1 LLRMVIFRAA
11 RFPLRSGNFEMST
24 DLLGLFGLIAVVLRA
39 AILCFQTIAV
49 GGIIF
54 LLVVAGALRF
64 RQEPWLHRAT
74 QLIRWSVLALAIAQA
89 SFVISNTLV
98 LTFSADVP
106 VGEALGAN
114 YVIAGVLAVAAGLV
128 VFFRLTPP
136 RGRVTPLSLIPAAA
150 MIASS
155 VMTSHSASR
164 IDSRFVLSAFTV
176 IHYVATASW
185 IGGLPYLLFVTKHA
199 ADFDL
204 VAHITHRYSRLAQ
217 ISVTLLF
224 AAGLGLSLWYVGAW
238 NAIYGTAYG
247 LMLSTKLIFFGC
259 LSLLGAA
266 NYFLVRTIRERPKDR
281 NGIISLTR
289 FAEVEI
295 GIGLTV
301 ILAAAS
307 LTSQPPGV
315 DLTQDRVTL
324 HDIARRYA
332 PRMPQLSSPDLK
344 QISGSTKELRRRAEA
359 EGRKVASAFVPGAD
373 PLSTNSSAD
382 IAWSEYNHSWA
393 GVFVLLTGL
402 LALLSRSKYFGWAR
416 IWPLIFLGLA
426 LFLFLRSDP
435 ENWPLGPNGFW
446 ESFTSSDVLQHR
458 VAVILVIMFAIFQWR
473 VETNRL
479 QSQFAALVFPAV
491 CALGGITLLTH
502 THPLSNVKEQ
512 VLIELSHTPLAILA
526 VIAGWSRWLELR
538 LPEPV
543 GARKCLAWVWP
554 VCFILIGLIL
564 IDYHETSI
572 V

>member
-1 LLRMVIFRAA
+1 
-11 RFPLRSGNFEMST
+11 MSA

-39 AILCFQTIAV
+39 AILCFQTIAA

-54 LLVVAGALRF
+54 LLVVARPSRF
-64 RQEPWLHRAT
+64 CQESWLYRAT
-74 QLIRWSVLALAIAQA
+74 RLIRWSALALSIAQVA
-89 SFVISNTLV
+89 FVISNTLV
-98 LTFSADVP
+98 LTSSTDMP
-106 VGEALGAN
+106 VGAALGAN
-114 YVIAGVLAVAAGLV
+114 YVIAGVLAAAAGLV
-128 VFFRLTPP
+128 VFFRLSP
-136 RGRVTPLSLIPAAA
+136 RGRATPLFLIPAAA

-164 IDSRFVLSAFTV
+164 IDSRFVLCIFTV

-199 ADFDL
+199 ADLDFRAR
-204 VAHITHRYSRLAQ
+204 VSQRFSRLAQ
-217 ISVTLLF
+217 ISLALLF
-224 AAGLGLSLWYVGAW
+224 AAGLGLSIWYVGSW

-247 LMLSTKLIFFGC
+247 VMLSTKLIFFGC

-266 NYFLVRTIRERPKDR
+266 NYFLVRTIRKHPGDR
-281 NGIISLTR
+281 EGIISLIR

-301 ILAAAS
+301 ILTAAS

-324 HDIARRYA
+324 HEIAHRYA
-332 PRMPQLSSPDLK
+332 PRMPRLSSPDLN
-344 QISGSTKELRRRAEA
+344 QISGSSKELRRRAEA

-373 PLSTNSSAD
+373 PLSANNLAD
-382 IAWSEYNHSWA
+382 IAWSEYNHCWA
-393 GVFVLLTGL
+393 GIFVLLTGL
-402 LALLSRSKYFGWAR
+402 LAFLSRSKYFGWAK

-446 ESFTSSDVLQHR
+446 ESFASSDVLQHR
-458 VAVILVIMFAIFQWR
+458 VAVILVILFAIFQWR

-479 QSQFAALVFPAV
+479 QSQFAALIFPAV
-491 CALGGITLLTH
+491 CALGGVTLLTH

-512 VLIELSHTPLAILA
+512 VLIELSHTPIAILA

-538 LPEPV
+538 LPEPI
-543 GARKCLAWVWP
+543 RTRNCLAWVWP
-554 VCFILIGLIL
+554 VCFIMIGLIL